1 MGILLLL
8 LALQDVDG
16 LLHSLEDEKL
26 ETRERAAKGLL
37 DRWETLN
44 DGDLEKLR
52 RAAAGT
58 QAETSARVG
67 ELLRRI
73 ALRRKL
79 GANAFRRLP
88 KSETVLQTGTYE
100 ERKELLSDV
109 HRLCRLGDLDSPEAR
124 AFAEIIGEEGWDL
137 MAESSLG
144 QDRIIKPFI
153 PVFRSG
159 LNDPSRRARAIDWL
173 ALVDA
178 RETIEEVAPMLR
190 DEDAAVRVAAAE
202 ALVGWGVRVD

>member
-79 GANAFRRLP
+79 GANAVRRLP

-109 HRLCRLGDLDSPEAR
+109 HRLWRLGDLDSPEAR

-144 QDRIIKPFI
+144 QDRIIKFGSPWWT
-153 PVFRSG
+153 PGKRSTKW
-159 LNDPSRRARAIDWL
+159 PR
-173 ALVDA
+173 
-178 RETIEEVAPMLR
+178 
-190 DEDAAVRVAAAE
+190 
-202 ALVGWGVRVD
+202 